1 MRLDVPGATLHY
13 ETRGSGPALLLVPGG
28 PTDAH
33 AFDGLAPLL
42 AGTVITYDPR
52 GLGRSTCEPGP
63 ITVHQQTE
71 DALAVLDAVTGAPA
85 DVFAHSGGALT
96 ALGLVAKYPERLR
109 TAVLL
114 EPPLVGLLPEAGRM
128 REETAEVLAAY
139 QEGGIAAAGAV
150 FARQSGLDGPEG
162 PPDPGFMA
170 NLDVFFG
177 RMYGPIG
184 EFHADLDAVRAAST
198 RVVVGVGATSK
209 GEVAYRASVALAE
222 KLGQEPVEFPGDH
235 AGFGTDPHGTAN
247 VLRRLLS

>member
-1 MRLDVPGATLHY
+1 MRLDVPGAALHY
-13 ETRGSGPALLLVPGG
+13 ETRGSGPALLLIPGG

-42 AGTVITYDPR
+42 TGTVITYDPR

-63 ITVHQQTE
+63 ITVHQQAE
-71 DALAVLDAVTGAPA
+71 DALAVLDAVTRAPA

-96 ALGLVAKYPERLR
+96 ALALVAKHPERLR

-139 QEGGIAAAGAV
+139 QEGGVAAAGAV
-150 FARQSGLDGPEG
+150 FARQSGFDGPEG
-162 PPDPGFMA
+162 PPDPGFLA

-177 RMYGPIG
+177 RMYAPIG
-184 EFHADLDAVRAAST
+184 DFHPDLAAVRAAAT
-198 RVVVGVGATSK
+198 RIEVGVGTTSK
-209 GEVAYRASVALAE
+209 GDVAHRASVALAE
-222 KLGQEPVEFPGDH
+222 QLGQEPVEFPGDH
-235 AGFGTDPHGTAN
+235 AGFGTDPQGTAD